1 MWSED
6 LHWAWKLR
14 EQKRK
19 RDEIKNSTNPSVL
32 ESKELFELYATD
44 LGQEIEMEQTPLNL
58 ITKEKWNINIE
69 RMYVEKKYLW
79 SGSEY
84 LLTCQSVAHRMQNVL
99 DGRSCNWS
107 VALSV
112 SLKTCLDV
120 MHITFGSQVTYSHQ
134 LW

>member
-19 RDEIKNSTNPSVL
+19 QDEIKNSTNPSVL

-107 VALSV
+107 VAFSV

-120 MHITFGSQVTYSHQ
+120 MHITFGSQVTYQ

>member
-19 RDEIKNSTNPSVL
+19 QDETKNSTNPSVL

-58 ITKEKWNINIE
+58 ITKEK
-69 RMYVEKKYLW
+69 
-79 SGSEY
+79 
-84 LLTCQSVAHRMQNVL
+84 
-99 DGRSCNWS
+99 
-107 VALSV
+107 
-112 SLKTCLDV
+112 
-120 MHITFGSQVTYSHQ
+120 
-134 LW
+134 

>member
-58 ITKEKWNINIE
+58 ITKEK
-69 RMYVEKKYLW
+69 
-79 SGSEY
+79 
-84 LLTCQSVAHRMQNVL
+84 
-99 DGRSCNWS
+99 
-107 VALSV
+107 
-112 SLKTCLDV
+112 
-120 MHITFGSQVTYSHQ
+120 
-134 LW
+134 